1 MTDSAAPAA
10 LPALLAPLVPDRPV
24 RAARAQH
31 VLEVTRTERLSPHLV
46 RVHLGGEGTRAL
58 LEQAVPERLAATDAY
73 VKLMLPQPGSGLVPP
88 FDLPALR
95 DTLPAEALPA
105 VRTYTLRHAD
115 PVAGTCAIDF
125 VVHGDDGLAGPW
137 AASAQPGDVLAAS
150 GPGGLFRPSEDPA
163 VTRLLIGDDSAV
175 PAIAAAL
182 AAMPADATGVA
193 LLEVEGPADELPLA
207 HPAGL
212 ELRWIHRSRT
222 PDAVPGALLVDAA
235 RALPRPGGEVEV
247 FAHGERGAMKEL
259 RALLQDGWGI
269 DRRALSLSA
278 YWALGRAEDRF
289 QAEKREPVG
298 AIFAD

>member
-10 LPALLAPLVPDRPV
+10 LPAPPAADRPV
-24 RAARAQH
+24 RAPRAQH
-31 VLEVTRTERLSPHLV
+31 VLEVIRTERLSPHHV

-73 VKLMLPQPGSGLVPP
+73 VKLMLPQPGSGVVPP

-95 DTLPAEALPA
+95 DTLPPEALPA

-115 PVAGTCAIDF
+115 PAAGTWAIDF
-125 VVHGDDGLAGPW
+125 VVHGDEGLAGPW
-137 AASAQPGDVLAAS
+137 AATAQPGDLIAAS
-150 GPGGLFRPSEDPA
+150 GPGGLFRPTDDPA
-163 VTRLLIGDDSAV
+163 VARLLIGDDSAV

-182 AAMPADATGVA
+182 AAMPADARGVA
-193 LLEVEGPADELPLA
+193 VVEVDGPADELPLA
-207 HPAGL
+207 HPAGG

-222 PDAVPGALLVDAA
+222 PGAVPGAPLVDAV
-235 RALPRPGGEVEV
+235 RVIERPDGEVEV
-247 FAHGERGAMKEL
+247 FAHGERGAMKEI
-259 RALLQDGWGI
+259 RALLQDGWGL

-289 QAEKREPVG
+289 QAEKRESVG
-298 AIFAD
+298 AIFAE

>member
-1 MTDSAAPAA
+1 MTDTAAPA
-10 LPALLAPLVPDRPV
+10 VPDRPV
-24 RAARAQH
+24 RAPRSQH
-31 VLEVTRTERLSPHLV
+31 VLEVVRAERLTPHLV

-58 LEQAVPERLAATDAY
+58 LADAVPERLAATDAY
-73 VKLMLPQPGSGLVPP
+73 VKLMLPQPGSGVAPP

-95 DTLPAEALPA
+95 ASLPPEALPA
-105 VRTYTLRHAD
+105 VRTYTLRLAD
-115 PVAGTCAIDF
+115 PAAGTAAIDF
-125 VVHGDDGLAGPW
+125 VVHGDEGLAGPW
-137 AASAQPGDVLAAS
+137 AASALPGDLIAAS
-150 GPGGLFRPSEDPA
+150 GPGGMFRPSADA
-163 VTRLLIGDDSAV
+163 DVTRVLLGDDSAV

-182 AAMPADATGVA
+182 AAMPDGVGGVA
-193 LLEVEGPADELPLA
+193 LIEVDGPADELPLA
-207 HPAGL
+207 HPAGV
-212 ELRWIHRSRT
+212 EVRWIHRSRM
-222 PDAVPGALLVDAA
+222 PDAVPGSPLVAAA
-235 RALPRPGGEVEV
+235 RALARPDGEVEV

>member
-10 LPALLAPLVPDRPV
+10 LPVPPAADRPV
-24 RAARAQH
+24 RAPRAQH
-31 VLEVTRTERLSPHLV
+31 VLEVIRTERLSPHLV
-46 RVHLGGEGTRAL
+46 RVHLGGDGTRAL

-73 VKLMLPQPGSGLVPP
+73 VKLMLPQRGSGVVPP

-95 DTLPAEALPA
+95 ETLPAEALPA

-115 PVAGTCAIDF
+115 PAAGTCAIDF
-125 VVHGDDGLAGPW
+125 VVHGDEGLAGPW
-137 AASAQPGDVLAAS
+137 AASAQPGDLLAAS
-150 GPGGLFRPSEDPA
+150 GPGGLFRPSADPA
-163 VTRLLIGDDSAV
+163 VTRVLLGDDSAA

-182 AAMPADATGVA
+182 AAMPEDARGVA
-193 LLEVEGPADELPLA
+193 LVEVDGTADELPLA
-207 HPAGL
+207 HPAGV
-212 ELRWIHRSRT
+212 ELRWIHRSRV

-235 RALPRPGGEVEV
+235 RALERPDGEVEV